1 MIVMRGD
8 GKKVEDVT
16 ICAVLRSVT
25 PSRVGLTPSQVWHPP
40 KWDTPPKCG
49 QQTPKLGNKIHA
61 GVFIN
66 IITDVTIDF
75 NISSWSYLA
84 KHHQGRWGVWHIWV
98 SSSTRTLTLLRFVLM
113 PALCS
118 TGALC
123 VGHMIKTPQ
132 NYERWVPAKYCRFRN
147 RTKILQVLQVLTAF
161 IIKGIEKRSCHMK
174 VINAMRVELLC
185 ATQTF

>member
-1 MIVMRGD
+1 MIVMRDD

-61 GVFIN
+61 SVFIN
-66 IITDVTIDF
+66 ITTDVDF

-123 VGHMIKTPQ
+123 VHRSHDKNTTELW
-132 NYERWVPAKYCRFRN
+132 NERRVPASYCCLRKG
-147 RTKILQVLQVLTAF
+147 TKILKVLTAF
-161 IIKGIEKRSCHMK
+161 IKDCKKVLSYKGE
-174 VINAMRVELLC
+174 
-185 ATQTF
+185 

>member
-1 MIVMRGD
+1 MIVMRDD

-16 ICAVLRSVT
+16 ICAVLRSV
-25 PSRVGLTPSQVWHPP
+25 TPSQVWHPP

-66 IITDVTIDF
+66 ITTDVDF

-98 SSSTRTLTLLRFVLM
+98 SSSTRTLTLLRFVFM

-118 TGALC
+118 TGVLC

-132 NYERWVPAKYCRFRN
+132 NYERWVPA
-147 RTKILQVLQVLTAF
+147 RTKILKVLEVLAAL
-161 IIKGIEKRSCHMK
+161 IKGIEKRSCHMK
-174 VINAMRVELLC
+174 VINAVQVELLC
-185 ATQTF
+185 ATQTFK